1 MVNEEWFRRRLLDF
15 RNGNGLYLRFLLAF
29 ANTIIIGY
37 FFLVERISF
46 FDDVFTN
53 IASFAVIFLAI
64 YIPLSVLFGLW
75 HMRTQQRTEV
85 ASNWEQRPLMAKT
98 FLLILKISQDKA
110 TKKELEE
117 MREFFNKIERR
128 EFD

>member
-1 MVNEEWFRRRLLDF
+1 MFNEEWFRRRWLDF
-15 RNGNGLYLRFLLAF
+15 RNGNGQYLRFLLAF
-29 ANTIIIGY
+29 SNTIIIGY

-46 FDDVFTN
+46 FDDIFTN
-53 IASFAVIFLAI
+53 LASFALVFLAI
-64 YIPLSVLFGLW
+64 YIPLSILFGLW
-75 HMRTQQRTEV
+75 HMRTQQRTDV
-85 ASNWEQRPLMAKT
+85 TTQWEQRPLMAKT

-110 TKKELEE
+110 SKKELED

>member
-1 MVNEEWFRRRLLDF
+1 MFNEEWFRRRWLDF
-15 RNGNGLYLRFLLAF
+15 RNGNGQYLRFLLAF
-29 ANTIIIGY
+29 SNTIIIGY

-46 FDDVFTN
+46 FDDIFTN
-53 IASFAVIFLAI
+53 LASFALVFLAI

-75 HMRTQQRTEV
+75 HMRTQQRTDV
-85 ASNWEQRPLMAKT
+85 TTQWEQRPLMAKT

-110 TKKELEE
+110 SKKELED

-128 EFD
+128 QLG